1 MASTS
6 TPMIGLNEVKSLL
19 PIRAGNAEFD
29 ARITSLVILATK
41 QIEQATKRFFTSQV
55 HVQYFAAR
63 DTSKS
68 SINLVGSDSVA
79 QASITDFHSSGVLNT
94 VRPQTLTLQ
103 SFPVDT
109 TPALLEVVYDPLQ
122 AFANNDTFAIIPA
135 TSYVLDEDNGRL
147 HLRWPM
153 HPGRRRIRVTFTGG
167 FTAADTPATLSTDLA
182 AQGFEDLR
190 QACIIQT
197 VFLFKKLD
205 RENVGKKGDKQSGG
219 SVVDFWKIGG
229 LAPEAASMLT
239 AYKSLLTG
247 HR

>member
-6 TPMIGLNEVKSLL
+6 TPMIGISEVRTLL

-55 HVQYFAAR
+55 HVQYFASR
-63 DTSKS
+63 DTSRS

-79 QASITDFHSSGVLNT
+79 QASITDFHSSGVINT

-103 SFPVDT
+103 SFPIDIGQSF
-109 TPALLEVVYDPLQ
+109 EVVYDPLQ
-122 AFANNDTFAIIPA
+122 AFSGNGTFAVVPS
-135 TSYVLDEDNGRL
+135 TSYVIDADSGRL

-167 FTAADTPATLSTDLA
+167 FLAADTPTTLSTDLA

-190 QACIIQT
+190 QACIVQT
-197 VFLFKKLD
+197 VFLFRKLD

-219 SVVDFWKIGG
+219 TTVDFWKIGG